1 MTKKSEVTSADTQ
14 NVPFLISHAASRPD
28 AKAVQAV
35 SNAITTLN
43 QNNGIAFGPLTL
55 KCVNGAFWNIWNSQR
70 GDTPITFFQSNPA
83 AGGSNGVGA
92 FLPLGDYATPGFTY
106 DAGSV
111 PNAPGTQILFA
122 PTTDATVVAHPAGFN
137 WILDDAGSDNSRNIS
152 YYTIV
157 PPAGYVALGVACTGG
172 PAPNPEAYWCVRSD
186 LVRGVAARGIWSD
199 NGQRWRHHN
208 GNISAPIANLAMAA
222 PSMLF
227 APQTF
232 LSAEGGNPA
241 YALVLQQADLQVSTF
256 DADTPKYDPT
266 ITSGDV
272 TSYGLQSAKVVP
284 YTAIADPGYINQSTS
299 SPFYFIVA
307 EPYWQCTMVLSTP
320 QGGDFQVTQTIG
332 TGQSDSQT
340 FSQSTSMTVSANVG
354 VAYEGVSGS
363 VSTSYTQ
370 SFGMS
375 TSHTQNRSTQVQTQI
390 TLNLPKQPT
399 TWIWE
404 RQTQVSVF
412 RTDTTQ
418 LAPVVYSEPDILF
431 VPGS

>member
-1 MTKKSEVTSADTQ
+1 MTKNPEVAAVKSQ
-14 NVPFLISHAASRPD
+14 NIPSLISHASSRPD
-28 AKAVQAV
+28 AKAIQAI
-35 SNAITTLN
+35 SNAIHALN
-43 QNNGIAFGPLTL
+43 QQNGIAFGPLTL

-83 AGGSNGVGA
+83 AGGSNGIGA
-92 FLPLGDYATPGFTY
+92 FLPLGDYATPGASY
-106 DAGSV
+106 DLATV
-111 PNAPGTQILFA
+111 PNAPGNQILFA
-122 PTTDATVVAHPAGFN
+122 PTSDATVVAHPAGFS

-157 PPAGYVALGVACTGG
+157 PPPGYVALGVACTGG
-172 PAPNPEAYWCVRSD
+172 GAPNPDAYWCVRSD
-186 LVRGVAARGIWSD
+186 FARAVAAREIWSD

-208 GNISAPIANLAMAA
+208 GNISAPIANLAMPE

-256 DADTPKYDPT
+256 DTDAPKYDLT

-272 TSYGLQSAKVVP
+272 TSFGLQSAKIVP
-284 YTAIADPGYINQSTS
+284 YTALADPGYVNQSTS
-299 SPFYFIVA
+299 SPFYVVVA

-320 QGGDFQVTQTIG
+320 QGGNFQVTQTVG
-332 TGQSDSQT
+332 TGQTDSQS
-340 FSQSTSMTVSANVG
+340 FSQSTSMTVGADVG
-354 VAYEGVSGS
+354 VAYEGVSAS

-370 SFGMS
+370 SFGTS
-375 TSHTQNRSTQVQTQI
+375 VSHTASRSTQVQTQI
-390 TLNLPKQPT
+390 TLNLPQQKT

-404 RQTQVSVF
+404 RQTQISVF

-418 LAPVVYSEPDILF
+418 LAPVIYSEPDIIF
-431 VPGS
+431 VPS